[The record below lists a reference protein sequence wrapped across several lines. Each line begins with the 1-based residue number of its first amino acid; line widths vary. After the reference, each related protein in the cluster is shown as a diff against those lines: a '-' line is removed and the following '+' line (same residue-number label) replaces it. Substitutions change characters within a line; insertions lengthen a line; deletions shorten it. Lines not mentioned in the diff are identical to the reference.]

1 MASDRHAPS
10 VAEIDEALTHANAI
24 PLDERGAIWQA
35 FVDRLL
41 DQRAAQAKV

>member
-10 VAEIDEALTHANAI
+10 LAEIDEALTHANAI
-24 PLDERGAIWQA
+24 PLDERGAMWEA

-41 DQRAAQAKV
+41 DQRAAESKA